1 MVAMM
6 KLAICNE
13 MFVGWDIER
22 VFEFVASIGYEGVE
36 IAPFT
41 LADDVRELSKAKRE
55 QIRSSADAVGID
67 IVGLHWLLV
76 KPEGLHIHSPDESVR
91 KRTEDYL
98 RALIHFCADIG
109 GRIMVFGSP
118 RQRRLVEGESYIE
131 AWERTVRTFSNVM
144 PEAERNGVTICI
156 EALSPNETDFI
167 NTVQE
172 AIKLVESVSHPNF
185 QLMVDVKAMLSEGRP
200 IEQLIFEAAPYLKH
214 VHVNDANMLGPG
226 MGETDYKPIVKAL
239 SEIGY
244 DGFLSVEVF
253 DFSPGAE
260 NIARR
265 SIAYLCEVLSEYG
278 LRS

>member
-1 MVAMM
+1 MM

-22 VFEFVASIGYEGVE
+22 VFEFAASIGYEGVE

-41 LADDVRELSKAKRE
+41 LADDVRELSKARRN
-55 QIRSSADAVGID
+55 QIRSSANSFGIEV
-67 IVGLHWLLV
+67 VGLHWLLV

-98 RALIHFCADIG
+98 KALIHFCADIG

-118 RQRRLVEGESYIE
+118 KQRRLIEGESYTD

-144 PEAERNGVTICI
+144 SEAERCDVTICI

-167 NTVQE
+167 NSVQE

-226 MGETDYKPIVKAL
+226 MGETDYRPIVKAL

-260 NIARR
+260 NIARQ
-265 SIAYLCEVLSEYG
+265 SIAYLQEVLSEYG